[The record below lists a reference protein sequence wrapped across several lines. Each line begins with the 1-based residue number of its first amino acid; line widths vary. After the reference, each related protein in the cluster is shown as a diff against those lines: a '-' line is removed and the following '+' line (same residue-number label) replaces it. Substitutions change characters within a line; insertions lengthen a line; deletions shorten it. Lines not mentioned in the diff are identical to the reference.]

1 MENLTSLND
10 EWEYLEEL
18 CKRLIEYDRKK
29 GLSGKVIRMI
39 KR

>member
-29 GLSGKVIRMI
+29 ADLEM
-39 KR
+39 